1 MYMWNDPY
9 YNIKDIEPLK
19 NNFLS
24 FNIVRE
30 FYFGGAAVNMLKIKL
45 IDDGIINFWN
55 PFTIFS

>member
-45 IDDGIINFWN
+45 IDDGIINF
-55 PFTIFS
+55 